1 MSPDTKRFVDQW
13 FASVDLKAMMLDHYR
28 RELGVD
34 DLSTIQMVSE
44 SEMMSSQTP
53 GPKMAIRPDGSFL
66 YERGPFLYRFPKR
79 SDRSPVKP

>member
-1 MSPDTKRFVDQW
+1 MKPDTKRFFDAW
-13 FASVDLKAMMLDHYR
+13 MASVDLKVMTLDYYR

-44 SEMMSSQTP
+44 SEMMTNQTT

-66 YERGPFLYRFPKR
+66 YERGPFMYRFPKCDSR
-79 SDRSPVKP
+79 